1 MSTGQLIDS
10 TFVGAAGA
18 LEAASWF
25 AIQTRSRHEKMVVR
39 QLEQSGVESFLP
51 ISTEV
56 RNWSDRR
63 KLVQLPLFPGYAFV
77 HIPYSP
83 QERLRVRQTEGVVGF
98 VGKNGQGIPIPASQ
112 IDDIKQVLASDL
124 SFRSHPFLQVG
135 QRVRVK
141 GGSLDGVEGIL
152 VAENG
157 DQSIV
162 ISVDPIQRALSI
174 RIQGY
179 ELEAA

>member
-1 MSTGQLIDS
+1 MSTGPLIDS
-10 TFVGAAGA
+10 SLVTVASGM
-18 LEAASWF
+18 EPASWF
-25 AIQTRSRHEKMVVR
+25 AIQTRSRHEKLVVR
-39 QLEQSGVESFLP
+39 QLEHGGIESFLP
-51 ISTEV
+51 VSTEL

-63 KLVQLPLFPGYAFV
+63 KLVQMPLFPGYAFV

-83 QERLRVRQTEGVVGF
+83 QERLRVLQTEGVVGF
-98 VGKNGQGIPIPASQ
+98 VGKHGQGIAIPASQ
-112 IDDIKQVLASDL
+112 IEDIRQVLASEVP
-124 SFRSHPFLQVG
+124 FRSHPFLKVG
-135 QRVRVK
+135 QRVRVR

-179 ELEAA
+179 QLEAA

>member
-10 TFVGAAGA
+10 SLVHEASA
-18 LEAASWF
+18 LQPASWF
-25 AIQTRSRHEKMVVR
+25 AIQTRSRHEKLVAR
-39 QLEQSGVESFLP
+39 QLEQGGIESFLP
-51 ISTEV
+51 LSTEL
-56 RNWSDRR
+56 RSWSDRR
-63 KLVQLPLFPGYAFV
+63 KLVQMPLFPGYAFV
-77 HIPYSP
+77 RIPHSS
-83 QERLRVRQTEGVVGF
+83 QDRLRVLQTEGVVGF
-98 VGKNGQGIPIPASQ
+98 VGRQGQGIAIPASQ
-112 IDDIKQVLASDL
+112 IEDIKQVLASEIP
-124 SFRSHPFLQVG
+124 FRSHPFLKVG
-135 QRVRVK
+135 QRVRVR

-179 ELEAA
+179 QLEAA

>member
-1 MSTGQLIDS
+1 MSTGPLFDS
-10 TFVGAAGA
+10 SLVTVASGM
-18 LEAASWF
+18 EPASWF
-25 AIQTRSRHEKMVVR
+25 AIQTRSRHEKLVVR
-39 QLEQSGVESFLP
+39 QLEHGGIESFLP
-51 ISTEV
+51 VSTEL

-63 KLVQLPLFPGYAFV
+63 KLVQMPLFPGYAFV

-83 QERLRVRQTEGVVGF
+83 QERLRVLQTEGVVGF
-98 VGKNGQGIPIPASQ
+98 VGKHGQGIAIPASQ
-112 IDDIKQVLASDL
+112 IEDIRQVLASEVP
-124 SFRSHPFLQVG
+124 FRSHPFLKVG
-135 QRVRVK
+135 QRVRVR

-179 ELEAA
+179 QLEAA

>member
-1 MSTGQLIDS
+1 MSTGQLINS
-10 TFVGAAGA
+10 SLAGAAAA
-18 LEAASWF
+18 LEPANWF
-25 AIQTRSRHEKMVVR
+25 AVQTRSRHEKMVIR
-39 QLEQSGVESFLP
+39 QLEQSGIESFLP
-51 ISTEV
+51 LSTEV

-63 KLVQLPLFPGYAFV
+63 KLVELPLFPGYAFV
-77 HIPYSP
+77 HIAYSP
-83 QERLRVRQTEGVVGF
+83 QERLKVLQTEGVVGF
-98 VGKNGQGIPIPASQ
+98 VGKHGQGVAIPANQ
-112 IDDIKQVLASDL
+112 IEDIKQVLASDVPF
-124 SFRSHPFLQVG
+124 SSHPFLQVG
-135 QRVRVK
+135 QRVRIK

-179 ELEAA
+179 QLEAA